1 MDLGLTKLNQ
11 RDQHAGPLP
20 RRGRIEAVL
29 AILLAVLTTLLA
41 SVALA
46 LAPAASG
53 AWPPLVEAATPGGPA
68 STGDKPRLEVAAGY
82 GRQPVGGPW
91 VPAQVSITHPGPG
104 TFRGTLEIAGVVFD
118 PSFGSPAPPVI
129 TPPGRG
135 QAFVDAVRWRQPVEV
150 PAGATR
156 TVIVPVATGPRETP
170 TMGLDVRL
178 RDERGQVVAF
188 APLPVGRGRPADV
201 LIALLAER
209 DIPYLAAL
217 PVPRGGS
224 ASVERLDP
232 QLSPRTT
239 VGWANFDLVV
249 VEGAAALRRL
259 DGQQRSA
266 LVTWVQLGGTLLV
279 GTGPDATAL
288 AELLGPKA
296 FPWEVTGSTTT
307 GPLDEAAMWARSID
321 PETPAPPAGTPV
333 VAARL
338 RPSGTAPVAEAG
350 GTGEAA
356 GAGEAGEA
364 AGAGSTPLGSVARVG
379 FGRVYAWSTRL
390 DAEPWLSWPGTPNA
404 LAGWLGGDLSPPSTR
419 LATSVAAQVGMGMMT
434 PGASGVPAPVDMPT
448 TLDAGGYR
456 FLVQALLRALGSH
469 QAPWQV
475 VELWRSGAQDLPG
488 LQFPSTAVL
497 VGGVVAYLLLIGP
510 LTFRWLGRKRRRPW
524 AWVVVPALALLVIGA
539 SYASGSL
546 AGRGVPHTG
555 AGFLLLDETGTRG
568 VWAGMVSAYR
578 PGGRAQLVL
587 RNGTLVTAPDAG
599 MGFGP
604 FDRPADNRTLEA
616 EVTPRGLEVTW
627 PASAGRVIPVA
638 AHLDLQLDA
647 GRPAG
652 GLVARWF
659 PAGGGRWRVEV
670 TNGLGVRLSGVLL
683 LQGGRVV
690 ARFGDLNPGEQ
701 AVQDVRVFDRPSTPS
716 SSLVPGSLS
725 SGVPGAGLAAPGPAS
740 GADIATLRQRARLE
754 QALESLLPA
763 VAGDAVLVAGIQG
776 TPVVAGRT
784 GGAVPPSS
792 PGAGGSGTGGSEAI
806 PPSQWDPNGYTLLLA
821 PVTAPGLDTEAPAAP
836 QAGGP
841 GGAAT
846 GPATERPLPAFTAS
860 NAIWPAMTRSLRA
873 SEVFVPDPDTVRL
886 RSGEAVME
894 WRPPA
899 AVTAAARRLA
909 IELQYRGRFSAPPA
923 SAQVAV
929 DVYDFSAGRWV
940 PVKAFQGGLA
950 PDAPSWVASGV
961 TVTGDQVV
969 VEGEALRRFL
979 PPGGRLLVRLS
990 GPQGEEMVLGRPV
1003 LSLEVSP

>member
-1 MDLGLTKLNQ
+1 MDLGLNKPNK
-11 RDQHAGPLP
+11 RGQHAGSLP
-20 RRGRIEAVL
+20 RRRRVRAVL
-29 AILLAVLTTLLA
+29 AVLLAMLTALLVN
-41 SVALA
+41 VAFA
-46 LAPAASG
+46 LAPAGTGS
-53 AWPPLVEAATPGGPA
+53 WPPRVEAATPGGPA
-68 STGDKPRLEVAAGY
+68 SSGNEPRLEVAAGY
-82 GRQPVGGPW
+82 GRQPAGGPW
-91 VPAQVSITHPGPG
+91 VPAQVSITHPGPE
-104 TFRGTLEIAGVVFD
+104 TFRGTLEIAGVVVA
-118 PSFGSPAPPVI
+118 PSFGSPASPVAI
-129 TPPGRG
+129 PPGRG
-135 QAFVDAVRWRQPVEV
+135 RAFVDAIRWRQPVEV

-156 TVIVPVATGPRETP
+156 TVIVPVAIGPRETP
-170 TMGLDVRL
+170 VMGLDVRL
-178 RDERGQVVAF
+178 RDERGQVVAL
-188 APLPVGRGRPADV
+188 APLPVGRGRFSDV

-209 DIPYLAAL
+209 DIPYLGAL
-217 PVPRGGS
+217 PAPRGGS

-232 QLSPRTT
+232 QLAPRTT

-249 VEGAAALRRL
+249 VDGAAALRRL
-259 DGQQRSA
+259 DGDQRNA
-266 LVTWVQLGGTLLV
+266 LATWVQLGGTLLV
-279 GTGPDATAL
+279 GTGPDATAV
-288 AELLGPKA
+288 ADLLGPRV
-296 FPWEVTGSTTT
+296 FPWEVAGSTTT
-307 GPLDEAAMWARSID
+307 SPLDEAVMWARVID
-321 PETPAPPAGTPV
+321 PRTPAPPADTPV

-338 RPSGTAPVAEAG
+338 RP
-350 GTGEAA
+350 A
-356 GAGEAGEA
+356 GAGH
-364 AGAGSTPLGSVARVG
+364 AGSAASAGSAPLGSIARVG

-404 LAGWLGGDLSPPSTR
+404 LASWLGSDLTPPSTR

-434 PGASGVPAPVDMPT
+434 PGSSRAPAPVDMPT

-469 QAPWQV
+469 QAPWQL

-497 VGGVVAYLLLIGP
+497 IGGVIAYLLLIGP
-510 LTFRWLGRKRRRPW
+510 VTFRWLGRKRRRPW

-539 SYASGSL
+539 SYASGAV

-578 PGGRAQLVL
+578 PGGRARLIL

-627 PASAGRVIPVA
+627 PASAGQVIPVA

-647 GRPAG
+647 GSPAG

-659 PAGGGRWRVEV
+659 PTGDGRWRVEV

-683 LQGGRVV
+683 LQGGGVV
-690 ARFGDLNPGEQ
+690 ARFGDLDPGEQ
-701 AVQDVRVFDRPSTPS
+701 AVQEVRVFDRPSTPS
-716 SSLVPGSLS
+716 SSLVPGSLG
-725 SGVPGAGLAAPGPAS
+725 SGVPGGGLAGAGTVFR
-740 GADIATLRQRARLE
+740 ADIATLRQRARLE

-784 GGAVPPSS
+784 GGAVPPSP
-792 PGAGGSGTGGSEAI
+792 PGTGGSGAGGSEAI

-841 GGAAT
+841 GGPGT
-846 GPATERPLPAFTAS
+846 SPATERPLPAFTAS
-860 NAIWPAMTRSLRA
+860 NAIWPAMTRLLRA

-969 VEGEALRRFL
+969 VEGEALHRFL